1 MSLYTSN
8 SEYDFEKHIQLT
20 NEMPPYDMYAGVNS
34 VLQNEMWKWF
44 LGYTKVDTDVT
55 YSENSE
61 LTYKKKINGSRSQN
75 YGPKPKNLLTYDG
88 VPFQTKP
95 VYKSFEVNGALAV
108 ENDLFLH
115 EIYRYLDTL
124 YPDHYDWRHLLT
136 NNEINDAFTNAA
148 AIVDYKPNNDFFDFV
163 AANLEGVETADEVE
177 IESLKI
183 KMRNLKNNA
192 YRRKLY
198 GSKIGYRMFCGD
210 IFQLCSIY
218 PLGTYVTLKPIE
230 GTKSKDDALDNRI
243 IDTLNQNYNKKF
255 KLIDWENDLTVFEDE
270 KSKKYYFSS
279 MTVPLYNDFIFEV
292 PNNISEEATVDDL
305 DIGMYICRDSFKNLE
320 KITAYS
326 TALKKS
332 PVYSTV
338 ISGSNDI
345 TLDDPSVLDKFY
357 GYIVHNFMTLDD
369 DLRDKA
375 YFVWRNGDISL
386 KDVES
391 VTIEVMDIAKNETV
405 PYKLQWGPSVKELRN
420 GDAIRLVFK
429 QQDNDNEPTL
439 AEFEIIPATCKTKE
453 SLLNVNY
460 IKTDSIIA
468 PEYQTFY
475 KIDLSMDA
483 IMKLSPSLRKI
494 ITQSAQTDVVF
505 GNDSLANHGRWLY
518 KILSNI
524 DKTYYDVMSKE
535 VKLLYN
541 PFVDGTIYIE
551 PKYTIDSY
559 HDTLKYEITSN
570 EYGTKEVHFI
580 DEGHRL
586 WETDFPLKK
595 DDLFFKS
602 LNWKDSETYDGYGVV
617 DWTRGKFS
625 VEISDTLPI
634 QVASYIDDS
643 HQYAFVFEN
652 KEGKRLLVFGN
663 IANLNRTTIENR
675 LFNYSFDAQINVIPQ
690 DLSDSTHFNI
700 AYPEYNEAEA
710 MIEYLEGIKN
720 SDPESFTDEMAS
732 ELAQLKH
739 NIEIWN
745 NQRGNREYITS
756 EYIDS
761 DDTEFEKYNYGIDD
775 RLIYVYEFN
784 AGTNSWLRRLDFSE
798 YKVKHC
804 DFGLLSVMPYIHASE
819 FVYADENLYKRRDYT
834 ENRYIN
840 IYPEGLELGEEEK
853 KICIQYFDF
862 EPLRA
867 HRRYCNELPFGATYH
882 ENRYLFWSTSDKV
895 NTFSKKPDSSTL
907 EVYGKIDVTSDD
919 LKNVITFE
927 DEISLNKLKAFNI
940 GDIVKGP
947 QITSN
952 VYITE
957 VGYDFIRVNTTFYES
972 GYFKYI
978 VEATNIC
985 VPVDIDEFNDYKRE
999 QVENGHYTKYNMF
1012 NTGIYPSANWPRTA
1026 ENAYV
1031 SGLLDTSQFTIYN
1044 DYDSFARVMDI
1055 VYSNYIKEDY
1065 KVFPAIVKFENDI
1078 FVELNIRGLLKSRN
1092 KQGITPSLMNVE
1104 LLDYIEDNLNIISR
1118 ASDSTSVG
1126 SSLVINTDNSGKFS
1140 LLEDAVYT
1148 DPSIHLKFQTFNW
1161 NDSTIPKYA
1170 QIGYDGSGYDKLFTS
1185 SSNKKWPHVYGV
1197 AVWDGLDDFY
1207 EQYKKAQQRDTEFKT
1222 GKRHVWTSILNT
1234 IENFTEVSFKK
1245 DVEKPLFE
1253 ISLGEYDVMLRY
1265 APEGSP
1271 FMYTTIQSN
1280 FYKQSF
1286 KNILIRDLGFVLK
1299 DEEFV
1304 SDNFIVGNDGDDLRL
1319 SDNQKYTL
1327 LRHKQ
1332 LGIFNE
1338 IADSVYPEIKPEY
1351 QVGDFFLITQ
1361 SKEISINSASKDRNF
1376 TPGTIVNIQ
1385 SPSLIILDSNED
1397 GSLWWKYCTFAFAGV
1412 WGQGMVSLSTTPIT
1426 SIGNESVPTRDT
1438 VHGIRTDQIMFKKDD
1453 ETIYWTKEEADKI
1466 GLVGRDFLDAL
1477 SYKIA
1482 YSTTPN
1488 TTSEMSV
1495 INSLKYQFSKEDLF
1509 SKHYKSAIIDELETK
1524 YKTIDDEDSF
1534 IFTIYYNGGSIN
1546 EYEDW
1551 DIDEIKNGTLKV
1563 GDIICIYI
1571 YRDYSKSGTCRVI
1584 DCEEKGQLIPK
1595 HVEDI
1600 KTTLTFYESIEI
1612 DLPKWAMSAFVIK
1625 SDNVW
1630 ATKIPITRELTITT
1644 ADWTLLSTETE
1655 AVSPLKFLNENFN
1668 KIELPRGSINPG
1680 SESVLLTLDPKLVA
1694 ESANKNSRTINIS
1707 SYPIKYDEDE
1717 DEFYVNIDYEK
1728 EKIYSDDVEQ
1738 KQIVKFNE
1746 NKFFKN
1752 VLKLKG
1758 LYKTI
1763 DGLDEKNNIVHKGV
1777 LMPVS
1782 GDAWGTS
1789 QISNEDYILGF
1800 NEVRLRSNWR
1810 NDLEPTVFKSQEELE
1825 SRLIGFRTPD
1835 TLVFTNREDSTISQ
1849 MESSLFKTKVSMFLP
1864 TQEDLF
1870 ATNEDV
1876 ITFNNVENLKPKIK
1890 NLKLSST
1897 IKSLAT
1903 DRSYESLAFEPNTTF
1918 FRNLGVSEFETNLS
1932 TSNELTFS
1940 DVETERLAGIL
1951 NKGDAV
1957 EAAAVL
1963 NSIKSALQSVPSLN
1977 AKTMSPMTLNGFLSD
1992 YKASTNY
1999 LYATDNLMVVY
2010 KVSNQDNN
2018 VIFEQLEFESNHASL
2033 LLNQNYRLVSATTDY
2048 NDDDYLVFTKTDII
2062 GEYKE
2067 LENPLSIIY
2076 KIEGTTLKSW
2086 SPSYVEGNVP
2096 VGDDGLFVTLG
2107 DSLFP
2112 DDVSLAEGGI
2122 NELTALNRMH
2132 YAFTDELNPTTTFAI
2147 AFDNGTLDV
2156 KWDPIDGKDDKS
2168 NVKFYYQV
2176 DEDEEIK
2183 SVLMRTSFNGFIKSI
2198 VDDRITKSSKIK
2210 CCISY
2215 SVTTQLYGQDES
2227 SIEEP
2232 DNTLS
2237 ISVPEIENFSTTD
2250 STNWPEIKL
2259 NEFDFS
2265 SMADFGTLGAS
2276 IKFDK
2281 EKDYGVYVDGNKAAF
2296 YGVKDIAVGYEDGRK
2311 LYDDTTSQN
2320 KYWSKCEIPFSSTD
2334 TLQQLIMYPPEKIY
2348 EKLVWLITQRVITY
2362 LIIVSDYMSPED
2374 GVVPKDDT
2382 IGQIIKTAKPIIQ
2395 WLYGETLPASYNDTT
2410 AQAVTTKIE
2419 SDDRWKFVSSST
2431 TKSISN
2437 FFINKEEGYVVINSS
2452 KTTTWN
2458 GGNAEQSYLG
2468 FAADIIDY
2476 VIHDGE
2482 SVLLNNIIDDIMF
2495 TKSNILFKTIAGNY
2509 FGIKKDATRKADSLN
2524 DKSNWFVSEVP
2535 EWNKYISSESLSM
2548 IDNYRA
2554 FNTKISYKDGDNGDL
2569 KEFLVLTSSEKRN
2582 TFEIETVKQFSNM
2595 IIMGGYKKSAKDI
2608 YIEMTDSDTYRKAQ
2622 QKGLDAQLKAE
2633 LGLVYATLTDGTTS
2647 SVQKYKYRL
2656 DNEKVVPV
2664 ILYSKD
2670 DGASFEELELSQ
2682 TIRDFA
2688 GLSINS
2694 LIESDGKCI
2703 ATLYNKEPTPNP
2715 DNGNVDALSPKYFS
2729 IDIAT
2734 LNVQLLND
2742 GKAKDYDFVEVEL
2755 CDKDLDFMGS
2765 TLVPLTNTNR
2775 FNKEIGESKLM
2786 PSLTAIQTGNYIED
2800 IDFENKKI
2808 ILKNNLFDTSMDM
2821 KVRMLVSFYTKN
2833 HIDNPMMYI
2842 NLGKVSDYTIRSLS
2856 GWKVPF
2862 SKKVSSALDA
2872 DMAYMMNE
2880 WNYMTNMSNYSL
2892 KMAVTNST
2900 LVENPLYYPSS
2911 FRDMAFNFGET
2922 PEQSMN
2928 EFPAPEE
2935 GLVPNTLRKTFY
2947 DWSSGNVK
2955 AYTNNEGTELLLC
2968 NEEGFYIITPEGV
2981 PISRN
2986 NIVGQF
2992 DLSKFKKCPAPIKTK
3007 QEFLAESIQTED
3019 DLLVNVAFENMTWS
3033 PVDTIFI
3040 GTDNA
3045 SLSVKLD
3052 GKYLETFMDEVYY
3065 TEDDSKVQ
3073 SIDDL
3078 KDDDILLYNTYRFG
3092 STDEEDIK
3100 DFNYDENSRFIKSEF
3115 GDRFAWYDLLNGA
3128 FLIKGIKNAKFDI
3141 TIPYKYQGQQKEAFV
3156 PLSTDGSVL
3165 KMVEDDAPITG
3176 IYLNALGY
3184 GGTRTQKSWIN
3195 LPWETDIIAFLEDDA
3210 VNNADDRIMLC
3221 NNDGTGIIRKH
3232 SRFVYSGENTIIQ
3245 AKDFVDN
3252 ILSYKIHTEKGV
3264 LKQTIARDNIIGK
3277 DTVLCFPKQDSIEKH
3292 IFIKDDGQYSY
3303 DNEVVG
3309 FMRITDGFADVDL
3322 DYIED
3327 VSFYNEGKLVKEL
3340 QWNNNS
3346 IIANGSLTY
3355 LTSEVECVVTYT
3367 NKTTVK
3373 RSLIAVIDTNSF
3385 DDDIDS
3391 VDWEDLKDFE
3401 EFVKYNSLE
3410 LDGKPVK
3417 TENSKQF
3424 IITAGIIH
3432 SKDYASDILLYEGPM
3447 FNIKHSLKYS
3457 ETKIVGQFINDINP
3471 VLVEDFIGFVYLKQL
3486 RFNSF
3491 KSLIDN
3497 QGDLIRLSSGKGFSG
3512 PLKEIGDDSLGRIGG
3527 ELEIEGKKCLVF
3539 DNVINDD
3546 YLNDG
3551 EGHIIEL
3558 TICTRTSIDLS
3569 QETLN
3574 DPLYYVEVP
3583 LKYISTFEPDRI
3595 FFHPEG
3601 YPQSP
3606 VSYKG
3611 RVFNTENS
3619 KYYLSNFYKNSA
3631 GRFVVQCNE
3640 LGEIC
3645 KYVVSNG
3652 KLNLVTI
3659 PKGQSY
3665 NESELAY
3672 IKQPIYNSCKEW
3684 YKQDFYVSGSEQN
3697 PFWHYIQI
3705 GSVYESDSKNFKT
3718 TLNYYEKIKTSGVLK
3733 YNEITEGKF
3742 LNIYDTGYLVFDN
3755 DVFNIVNNTLDFKSG
3770 VIQLVVLKGDDDF
3783 VNKNSFIKYGIYA
3796 EKQDYKDDVI
3806 NVLNVLADYDCNT
3819 TENKINLLDRDKSI
3833 VQATEFGLFDENHN
3847 MIAYA
3852 TFPPIEYRSDT
3863 QHISITSIITNGKHT
3878 ALD

>member
-44 LGYTKVDTDVT
+44 LGYTKVDTDVN

-163 AANLEGVETADEVE
+163 AANLEGIETADEVE

-230 GTKSKDDALDNRI
+230 STKDSVLDNRV

-270 KSKKYYFSS
+270 KNKKHYFSS
-279 MTVPLYNDFIFEV
+279 MTVPLYNDYIFEV

-305 DIGMYICRDSFKNLE
+305 GIGMHICKDSFKNLE

-332 PVYSTV
+332 PVYATV
-338 ISGSNDI
+338 TSGSSDI
-345 TLDDPSVLDKFY
+345 TLDDPSVLDGFY

-375 YFVWRNGDISL
+375 YFVWRNGDVSL
-386 KDVES
+386 DNVES
-391 VTIEVMDIAKNETV
+391 VTIEVMDIAKNKTV

-429 QQDNDNEPTL
+429 QQEDENEPTL
-439 AEFEIIPATCKTKE
+439 AEFEIIPATCKTEE

-460 IKTDSIIA
+460 IKTDSVIA
-468 PEYQTFY
+468 PEYQSFY

-483 IMKLSPSLRKI
+483 LMKLSPSLRQV
-494 ITQSAQTDVVF
+494 ITQAAQTDVIF
-505 GNDSLANHGRWLY
+505 GQDSLASHGRWLY
-518 KILSNI
+518 KILNNI
-524 DKTYYDVMSKE
+524 DKTYYDVLSKE

-541 PFVDGTIYIE
+541 PFTDGTLYIE
-551 PKYTIDSY
+551 PKYTIDAY

-570 EYGTKEVHFI
+570 EYGTKKVNFI
-580 DEGHRL
+580 DEGHKL
-586 WETDFPLKK
+586 WETEFPLKK
-595 DDLFFKS
+595 DDLFLKD
-602 LNWKDSETYDGYGVV
+602 LNWKNGETFEGYGVV

-625 VEISDTLPI
+625 VEMGDTLPI
-634 QVASYIDDS
+634 QVASYTDDG

-690 DLSDSTHFNI
+690 DLSDTTNFNLV
-700 AYPEYNEAEA
+700 YPEYNEAVSK
-710 MIEYLEGIKN
+710 IEYLESIKDA
-720 SDPESFTDEMAS
+720 DPESFTDDMAS
-732 ELAQLKH
+732 ELAQLKQ
-739 NIEIWN
+739 NIKVWN
-745 NQRGNREYITS
+745 NQRGNREYIIST
-756 EYIDS
+756 YTDS

-775 RLIYVYEFN
+775 QLIYVYEFN
-784 AGTNSWLRRLDFSE
+784 TGTSAWLRRQDFSE

-804 DFGLLSVMPYIHASE
+804 NFGLLSVMPYIHASE
-819 FVYADENLYKRRDYT
+819 FVYADELSYKRRDYT
-834 ENRYIN
+834 ENRYVN
-840 IYPEGLELGEEEK
+840 LYPEGLESGEEEK

-867 HRRYCNELPFGATYH
+867 HRRSYNELPFGATYH
-882 ENRYLFWSTSDKV
+882 ENRYLFWSTMDGV
-895 NTFSKKPDSSTL
+895 NTYSKKPDSSTL

-927 DEISLNKLKAFNI
+927 DEVSLDKLKAFNI

-947 QITSN
+947 QILSSD

-957 VGYDFIRVNTTFYES
+957 VGYDFVRVNTTFYES

-978 VEATNIC
+978 VEATNQC

-999 QVENGHYTKYNMF
+999 QVTNGHYTKYNMF
-1012 NTGIYPSANWPRTA
+1012 NTGIYPSKNWPMTA
-1026 ENAYV
+1026 EHSYV

-1044 DYDSFARVMDI
+1044 DYDSFARVMNI
-1055 VYSNYIKEDY
+1055 VYGNYIKEGY
-1065 KVFPAIVKFENDI
+1065 NVFPAIVKFENDI
-1078 FVELNIRGLLKSRN
+1078 FVELNIRGLLKSQNRR
-1092 KQGITPSLMNVE
+1092 GITPSLMNVE
-1104 LLDYIEDNLNIISR
+1104 FLDYIEDNLDIISR

-1161 NDSTIPKYA
+1161 NDATIPKYA
-1170 QIGYDGSGYDKLFTS
+1170 QIGSDGAGYDKLFIS
-1185 SSNKKWPHVYGV
+1185 SSNKKWPQVYGA

-1207 EQYKKAQQRDTEFKT
+1207 EQYKTAQKQDTEFKM
-1222 GKRHVWTSILNT
+1222 GKRHVWTNLLNT
-1234 IENFTEVSFKK
+1234 LENFTEVTFKK

-1253 ISLGEYDVMLRY
+1253 ISLGEYDMMLRY

-1271 FMYTTIQSN
+1271 FTYTTIQSN

-1286 KNILIRDLGFVLK
+1286 KNILIHDLEFVLK
-1299 DEEFV
+1299 DEEFI
-1304 SDNFIVGNDGDDLRL
+1304 SDNFIVGNDGEDLRL
-1319 SDNQKYTL
+1319 SDNKDYQL

-1338 IADSVYPEIKPEY
+1338 IADEVYPEIKPEY

-1361 SKEISINSASKDRNF
+1361 SKELSIDSASKDRNF
-1376 TPGTIVNIQ
+1376 IPGTIVNTQ
-1385 SPSLIILDSNED
+1385 SPSLIILDSDED
-1397 GSLWWKYCTFAFAGV
+1397 GSLWWKYCTFACAGV
-1412 WGQGMVSLSTTPIT
+1412 WGNGMVSLSTVPIT

-1438 VHGIRTDQIMFKKDD
+1438 VSGTRTDQIMSYVDD
-1453 ETIYWTKEEADKI
+1453 EPIYWTKEEADKI

-1488 TTSEMSV
+1488 TTAEMSV
-1495 INSLKYQFSKEDLF
+1495 INSIKYQFSKEDLF
-1509 SKHYKSAIIDELETK
+1509 SKQYKSAIIDKIETNF
-1524 YKTIDDEDSF
+1524 KTIDDEDSF
-1534 IFTIYYNGGSIN
+1534 IFTIYYNGGSTN

-1563 GDIICIYI
+1563 GDIICVYI
-1571 YRDYSKSGTCRVI
+1571 YRDYSKSGTCKVI
-1584 DCEEKGQLIPK
+1584 DCESKGQPIPK
-1595 HVEDI
+1595 HVEGI
-1600 KTTLTFYESIEI
+1600 TTTLSFYETTEVE
-1612 DLPKWAMSAFVIK
+1612 LPKWAMSAFVIK

-1630 ATKIPITRELTITT
+1630 ATKIPITKELTITS
-1644 ADWTLLSTETE
+1644 ADWALLSTETE
-1655 AVSPLKFLNENFN
+1655 AVSPLKFLKENFN
-1668 KIELPRGSINPG
+1668 EIELPRGSINPG
-1680 SESVLLTLDPKLVA
+1680 SESLVLTLDPKLVA
-1694 ESANKNSRTINIS
+1694 ESANSNSRTINIS

-1728 EKIYSDDVEQ
+1728 EKIYGDDVEQ

-1746 NKFFKN
+1746 NRFFKN
-1752 VLKLKG
+1752 VLKIKG
-1758 LYKTI
+1758 LYKTV
-1763 DGLDEKNNIVHKGV
+1763 DGLDEKNNTVHKGV
-1777 LMPVS
+1777 LMPIS

-1800 NEVRLRSNWR
+1800 NEVKLRSNWR

-1825 SRLIGFRTPD
+1825 SRLVGFRTLD

-1849 MESSLFKTKVSMFLP
+1849 MEQSLFKNRLSMFMP
-1864 TQEDLF
+1864 TQDDLF
-1870 ATNEDV
+1870 DTNEGV
-1876 ITFNNVENLKPKIK
+1876 ITFNNVDNLKPKIR
-1890 NLKLSST
+1890 NLQLSST
-1897 IKSLAT
+1897 IKSLAS

-1918 FRNLGVSEFETNLS
+1918 FRNLGVSEFEANLA
-1932 TSNELTFS
+1932 TPNELVFS

-1957 EAAAVL
+1957 EAASIL
-1963 NSIKSALQSVPSLN
+1963 SSIKSALQNVPSLN
-1977 AKTMSPMTLNGFLSD
+1977 AKTKTPMTLNGFLSD

-1999 LYATDNLMVVY
+1999 LYATDNLMSVY
-2010 KVSNQDNN
+2010 KISNQDNN
-2018 VIFEQLEFESNHASL
+2018 VVFEQLEFESDHASL
-2033 LLNQNYRLVSATTDY
+2033 LLNQKYRLVSATTDY
-2048 NDDDYLVFTKTDII
+2048 NNIDYLVFTKTDII

-2067 LENPLSIIY
+2067 LENPLSVIY
-2076 KIEGTTLKSW
+2076 KIEGNTLKSW
-2086 SPSYVEGNVP
+2086 SPSYIEGTVP

-2112 DDVSLAEGGI
+2112 EDVSLAEGGI
-2122 NELTALNRMH
+2122 NELTALNKMH
-2132 YAFTDELNPTTTFAI
+2132 YAFTDELNPTMTFAV

-2168 NVKFYYQV
+2168 NVTFYYQV
-2176 DEDEEIK
+2176 DDNEEIK
-2183 SVLMRTSFNGFIKSI
+2183 SALMKTSFNGFIKSI
-2198 VDDRITKSSKIK
+2198 VDDSITESSKIK

-2215 SVTTQLYGQDES
+2215 SVTTQLYGQDET

-2232 DNTLS
+2232 DNIAF
-2237 ISVPEIENFSTTD
+2237 ISVPEIENFSTDD

-2259 NEFDFS
+2259 DEFDFS

-2296 YGVKDIAVGYEDGRK
+2296 YGVKDTAVGYEEGRK
-2311 LYDDTTSQN
+2311 LYDGTTTQN
-2320 KYWSKCEIPFSSTD
+2320 KYWSKCKIPFSSTD
-2334 TLQQLIMYPPEKIY
+2334 TLQQLIMYPPEEIY
-2348 EKLVWLITQRVITY
+2348 EKLVWLITQRVMTY
-2362 LIIVSDYMSPED
+2362 LIVVSDYISPKN
-2374 GVVPKDDT
+2374 GIVPKDDT
-2382 IGQIIKTAKPIIQ
+2382 IGQIINAAKPIIQ
-2395 WLYGETLPASYNDTT
+2395 WLYGTTLPASYDSTT
-2410 AQAVTTKIE
+2410 AQAVTTRIE
-2419 SDDRWKFVSSST
+2419 NDARWKFNSKEA
-2431 TKSISN
+2431 TKSISK

-2458 GGNAEQSYLG
+2458 GGNAEQSYLE

-2482 SVLLNNIIDDIMF
+2482 SVLLNNIIDDVMF
-2495 TKSNILFKTIAGNY
+2495 TNSNILFKTVAGNY
-2509 FGIKKDATRKADSLN
+2509 FGIKKDATRKTDSLN
-2524 DKSNWFVSEVP
+2524 DKSNWFVSKVP

-2554 FNTKISYKDGDNGDL
+2554 FNTKISYKDGDNGAL

-2595 IIMGGYKKSAKDI
+2595 IVMGGYKKSAKDI
-2608 YIEMTDSDTYRKAQ
+2608 YIEMTDSDTYKKAQ
-2622 QKGLDAQLKAE
+2622 QSGLDAKLKSE

-2647 SVQKYKYRL
+2647 TSQKYKYRL

-2664 ILYSKD
+2664 ILYSRD
-2670 DGASFEELELSQ
+2670 DGATFDELELSQ

-2694 LIESDGKCI
+2694 LVESDGKCI
-2703 ATLYNKEPTPNP
+2703 ATLYNKTPIAKP
-2715 DNGNVDALSPKYFS
+2715 DNGDVDALSPKYFS
-2729 IDIAT
+2729 IDMAT
-2734 LNVQLLND
+2734 LTVELLND

-2755 CDKDLDFMGS
+2755 CDNNLDFMGS
-2765 TLVPLTNTNR
+2765 TLVPLTNTSR
-2775 FNKEIGESKLM
+2775 FNKKIGESKLM
-2786 PSLTAIQTGNYIED
+2786 PSLTANQAGNYIED
-2800 IDFENKKI
+2800 VDFENKKI
-2808 ILKNNLFDTSMDM
+2808 ILKNNLFDTLTDM

-2833 HIDNPMMYI
+2833 HIENPMMYL
-2842 NLGKVSDYTIRSLS
+2842 NLGKVGDYTNRSLS

-2892 KMAVTNST
+2892 KMDVTNST

-2911 FRDMAFNFGET
+2911 YRDMAFNFGAT
-2922 PEQSMN
+2922 TEQSMN

-2935 GLVPNTLRKTFY
+2935 GLVPNKLRKTFY
-2947 DWSSGNVK
+2947 DWSEGDAK
-2955 AYTNNEGTELLLC
+2955 AFTNNEGTELLLC
-2968 NEEGFYIITPEGV
+2968 DEEGLYIITPEGV

-2992 DLSKFKKCPAPIKTK
+2992 DISKFKKCPSPVKTK
-3007 QEFLAESIQTED
+3007 QEFLADSIQTED
-3019 DLLVNVAFENMTWS
+3019 DMLVNVSFENMKWS
-3033 PVDTIFI
+3033 PVDTII
-3040 GTDNA
+3040 MGANEA

-3052 GKYLETFMDEVYY
+3052 GKYLEQFMDEVYY

-3078 KDDDILLYNTYRFG
+3078 KDDDILLYSMYRLG

-3128 FLIKGIKNAKFDI
+3128 FLIKNIKNAKFDI
-3141 TIPYKYQGQQKEAFV
+3141 TVPYKYQGQQKEAFV
-3156 PLSTDGSVL
+3156 PLSTEGSVL
-3165 KMVEDDAPITG
+3165 KMAEDDAPITG

-3184 GGTRTQKSWIN
+3184 GGTRTQKSWIH

-3210 VNNADDRIMLC
+3210 VNNADDKIMLC

-3232 SRFVYSGENTIIQ
+3232 SRTVHSGENTIIQ
-3245 AKDFVDN
+3245 ASDFVDN
-3252 ILSYKIHTEKGV
+3252 IISYKIHTENGV
-3264 LKQTIARDNIIGK
+3264 LKQTIARDDIIGK
-3277 DTVLCFPKQDSIEKH
+3277 DTVICFPKQDSIEMH

-3303 DNEVVG
+3303 DNEIVG
-3309 FMRITDGFADVDL
+3309 FMRITDGFADVDI

-3327 VSFYNEGKLVKEL
+3327 VLFYNKGKLVKEL

-3355 LTSEVECVVTYT
+3355 LTTEVECIVTYT
-3367 NKTTVK
+3367 NKSTVNAT
-3373 RSLIAVIDTNSF
+3373 LTAVIDDTDSF
-3385 DDDIDS
+3385 DDNIDS
-3391 VDWEDLKDFE
+3391 VEWEDLKTFE
-3401 EFVKYNSLE
+3401 DYVKYNSLE

-3417 TENSKQF
+3417 TDESKQF
-3424 IITAGIIH
+3424 IIAAGIVH
-3432 SKDYASDILLYEGPM
+3432 SMDYTDEVPLYEGPR
-3447 FNIKHSLKYS
+3447 FNIKHNLKYD

-3497 QGDLIRLSSGKGFSG
+3497 QGDSIRLSSGEGFSG
-3512 PLKEIGDDSLGRIGG
+3512 ALKEIGDDSLGRIGG

-3539 DNVINDD
+3539 DSIIQDD

-3551 EGHIIEL
+3551 ESHIIEL
-3558 TICTRTSIDLS
+3558 TVCTRAAIDLS
-3569 QETLN
+3569 QETIN

-3619 KYYLSNFYKNSA
+3619 KYYLSNFYKNRA
-3631 GRFVVQCNE
+3631 DRFIIQCNE

-3652 KLNLVTI
+3652 QLNLVPI

-3684 YKQDFYVSGSEQN
+3684 YKQDYYVSGSEQN

-3705 GSVYESDSKNFKT
+3705 GSVYETDSKNFKT

-3733 YNEITEGKF
+3733 YNEVTEGKF
-3742 LNIYDTGYLVFDN
+3742 LNIYDSGYLVFDN
-3755 DVFNIVNNTLDFKSG
+3755 DVFYIVNNTLDFKSG
-3770 VIQLVVLKGDDDF
+3770 IIRLVALKGDSDF
-3783 VNKNSFIKYGIYA
+3783 VDKKSFIKYGIYA

-3806 NVLNVLADYDCNT
+3806 DVLSVLADYDCNT

-3847 MIAYA
+3847 MVAYA

-3878 ALD
+3878 ALE